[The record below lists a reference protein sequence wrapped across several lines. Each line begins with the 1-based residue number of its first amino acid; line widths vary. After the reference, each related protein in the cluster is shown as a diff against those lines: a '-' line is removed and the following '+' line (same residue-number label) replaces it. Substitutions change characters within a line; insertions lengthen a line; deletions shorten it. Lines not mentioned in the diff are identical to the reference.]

1 MLSGPISADYFGR
14 KFNLFLLTA
23 ILTLGVVL
31 EIVAKSNPVWL
42 CARLF
47 AGWGTGMI
55 QTGIPV
61 YISEIASVHRI
72 QRDSVHLC

>member
-1 MLSGPISADYFGR
+1 MIGMLSGPLTADRFGR
-14 KFNLFLLTA
+14 KFNLALLTV

-42 CARLF
+42 VARLF
-47 AGWGTGMI
+47 AGWGTGMV

-61 YISEIASVHRI
+61 YISEIA
-72 QRDSVHLC
+72 